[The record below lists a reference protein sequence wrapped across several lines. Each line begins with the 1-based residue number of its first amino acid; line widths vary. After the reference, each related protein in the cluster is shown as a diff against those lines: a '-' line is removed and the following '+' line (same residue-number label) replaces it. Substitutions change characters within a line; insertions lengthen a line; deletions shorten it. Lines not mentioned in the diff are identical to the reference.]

1 MADIAELA
9 YRTVSA
15 DRFREVFREVLV
27 DDIVISAKGG
37 IDSVEPHIL
46 HNTQRSPATSGG

>member
-9 YRTVSA
+9 YSTASA
-15 DRFREVFREVLV
+15 DRFCEVFREVLV
-27 DDIVISAKGG
+27 NDIVISAKGG

-46 HNTQRSPATSGG
+46 HNTQSSPATREG